1 MKISCIRYLINV
13 VDECKKNLRIGFL
26 KKKPL
31 GLATP
36 KSTNYQNGSACSG
49 NNKYVVALG

>member
-1 MKISCIRYLINV
+1 MRV
-13 VDECKKNLRIGFL
+13 KKTLELDFSS
-26 KKKPL
+26 KKKKTLL